1 MDCKPLFI
9 MRNIFFPELSENRS
23 GSIARKP
30 YDRSSSG
37 TLEYSAPEKVSG
49 MFTYAESN
57 VYVAG

>member
-1 MDCKPLFI
+1 